1 MLLNPE
7 SISFLYEVALQDL
20 ALSPKDDK
28 GMTDK
33 ILRDE
38 TSQPNTQT
46 WNTEIYL
53 RSCVADADPGSGAF
67 LTLGPGSGMGKNQ
80 ESGSGMNNP
89 DHICES
95 LETIF

>member
-7 SISFLYEVALQDL
+7 SISILYEVALQDL
-20 ALSPKDDK
+20 ALSPQDDK

-38 TSQPNTQT
+38 ARQPNTQT

-53 RSCVADADPGSGAF
+53 RTGTTVLGIRDILVRILILGSVPLTKTYGSYGSG
-67 LTLGPGSGMGKNQ
+67 
-80 ESGSGMNNP
+80 
-89 DHICES
+89 C
-95 LETIF
+95 